1 MSRAHRIA
9 LPFLARKA
17 HSKPAEVR
25 TEEMALLRR
34 VQGGDEEAF
43 SELVNQHWKRAFWIA
58 YDVVYDH
65 DRAQDVAQEAFVKV
79 HRAIT
84 TYDLGRDFSSWLYRI
99 VLNVAIDHKRRMDRD
114 RSVATDKV
122 EDLVDAKK
130 AMVEDEEKAATI
142 ERVER
147 ILAGLPDKYRI
158 PLKMKDID
166 GLAVEEVSR
175 ILEVTYSTVR
185 WRLHKAR
192 SLFRERWVRM
202 LSKENREHL
211 R

>member
-1 MSRAHRIA
+1 MSEAHRIA
-9 LPFLARKA
+9 LPFLARKRQPQ
-17 HSKPAEVR
+17 SAESR

-114 RSVATDKV
+114 RSIATDRV
-122 EDLVDAKK
+122 EDLVDARK

-147 ILAGLPDKYRI
+147 ILAELPDKYRI

-166 GLAVEEVSR
+166 GLSVEEVSR

-202 LSKENREHL
+202 LTKENREHL